1 MESVRIHLLEAGSDF
16 RRSSSSCAKCYLL
29 PSPALH
35 YNAALALL
43 RPARLC
49 NLCNCFKVVFP
60 TSSMRVCR
68 SSQSLCFCVLSQRK
82 MSQNQL
88 LRMQPRYL
96 AEPFD
101 YSMFGWFINFNFVN
115 KNYLELV
122 VHVPFNLE
130 NLSNL
135 HNLYFPSHF

>member
-1 MESVRIHLLEAGSDF
+1 MGKNVYETDHLYYKVGENVESVRIHLLEAGSDF

-49 NLCNCFKVVFP
+49 NLCKCFKVVFP

-68 SSQSLCFCVLSQRK
+68 SSQSFCFFVLSQRK
-82 MSQNQL
+82 TNFQGCNQDIWLNTLIIQCLVCLSISILSTKTILNL
-88 LRMQPRYL
+88 LFTCR
-96 AEPFD
+96 
-101 YSMFGWFINFNFVN
+101 SI
-115 KNYLELV
+115 
-122 VHVPFNLE
+122 
-130 NLSNL
+130 
-135 HNLYFPSHF
+135 